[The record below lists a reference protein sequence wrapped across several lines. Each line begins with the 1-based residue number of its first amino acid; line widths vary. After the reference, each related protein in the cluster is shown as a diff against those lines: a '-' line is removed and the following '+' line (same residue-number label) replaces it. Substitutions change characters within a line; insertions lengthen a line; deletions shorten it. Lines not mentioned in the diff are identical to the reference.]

1 MQNESKRTPEE
12 IAQDMRAAGLPDKYI
27 QHNFAVMDK
36 EKHKALSSKGGKI
49 SGVVRKYNAAKRKQ
63 AKQMLELVLFSRA
76 GATEEELQELDDFRA
91 WQRHRR
97 YLKKKREA
105 AGKDK
110 KQ

>member
-1 MQNESKRTPEE
+1 MSERTPEQ

-27 QHNFAVMDK
+27 ANNFAVMDK
-36 EKHKALSSKGGKI
+36 DKHKELSSRGGKR
-49 SGVVRKYNAAKRKQ
+49 SGEVKRYNAARRKQ
-63 AKQMLELVLFSRA
+63 AKEMLELVLLSKL
-76 GATEEELQELDDFRA
+76 GKEEELQELDDFRA

>member
-1 MQNESKRTPEE
+1 MQERTPEE
-12 IAQDMRAAGLPDKYI
+12 VARDMRAAGLPDKYI

-36 EKHKALSSKGGKI
+36 DKHKALSSKGGKI

-63 AKQMLELVLFSRA
+63 AKEMLELVLFSKV
-76 GATEEELQELDDFRA
+76 GTEEELQELDDFRA

>member
-1 MQNESKRTPEE
+1 MSERTPEE
-12 IAQDMRAAGLPDKYI
+12 IARDMRAAGLPDKYI
-27 QHNFAVMDK
+27 ANNFAVMDK
-36 EKHKALSSKGGKI
+36 EKHKEISSRGGKR
-49 SGVVRKYNAAKRKQ
+49 SGEAKRYNAARRKQ
-63 AKQMLELVLFSRA
+63 AKQMLELVLLSKV
-76 GATEEELQELDDFRA
+76 ATAEELEELDDFKA